1 MCKMSIDLRARIF
14 GIDVGVLLSFGAG
27 LGSGRPVPGGVARAG
42 RGGRAGGAPIGRLGL
57 GRPRR

>member
-1 MCKMSIDLRARIF
+1 MCKMSIDLRVRIF
-14 GIDVGVLLSFGAG
+14 GIAVGVLLGFGAG

-42 RGGRAGGAPIGRLGL
+42 WSGSDGGPPIGQLGL